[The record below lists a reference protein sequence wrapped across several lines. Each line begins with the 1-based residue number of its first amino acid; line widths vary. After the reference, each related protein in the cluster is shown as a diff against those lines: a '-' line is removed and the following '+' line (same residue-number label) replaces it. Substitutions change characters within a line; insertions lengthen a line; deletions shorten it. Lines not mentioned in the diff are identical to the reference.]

1 MYFTPFQAWNQ
12 YDKRK
17 NFKQEK
23 TETFKDS
30 VDIKTKRKY
39 FIEQEPV
46 SNIGN
51 EICDRFVGIIRCRQA
66 GTWQTKLQ
74 YTKYRWYQTSLWKRT
89 VTIVNYKVDY
99 DWLVQWKDQQ
109 IEPPTIT
116 VR

>member
-1 MYFTPFQAWNQ
+1 MYFIPFQVWNQ

-17 NFKQEK
+17 TLNKK
-23 TETFKDS
+23 KETLKDSVS

-51 EICDRFVGIIRCRQA
+51 EICDRWVCIIRCRHA
-66 GTWQTKLQ
+66 GGWQTKLQ
-74 YTKYRWYQTSLWKRT
+74 YTKYRWYQTSLCIRT

-99 DWLVQWKDQQ
+99 DWLV
-109 IEPPTIT
+109 
-116 VR
+116 